1 MSVVDKLMLS
11 MLSVTYTCMA
21 APHPACVTVTI
32 VSGKG
37 PEMDGKYVL
46 KELVGQKPAEVCVD
60 GCIYYKDDNREEE
73 YCFKAA
79 ENLEESAMVQCE
91 VKQPVNKTSWG

>member
-1 MSVVDKLMLS
+1 MVDLVDSFIVSILT
-11 MLSVTYTCMA
+11 VTYTTMA
-21 APHPACVTVTI
+21 APHTACVKVTV

-46 KELVGQKPAEVCVD
+46 KEMVGEKPNEVCVD
-60 GCIYYKDDNREEE
+60 GCIYYKDDNTEEE

-79 ENLEESAMVQCE
+79 ENLEESAIVQCE
-91 VKQPVNKTSWG
+91 VKL